1 MFALLNKFKVFT
13 VLQPLKYAAAV
24 THRHSIQN
32 WPTLHHSRTCPF
44 SHIDFTLIRVPTLN
58 TVFRHLLKH
67 SIHIAKSASRQ
78 DWKTMYFLSLIG
90 ETSGSLENK
99 DKKTFLYESFGNV
112 QQIKLRTFL
121 LIDFMLHST
130 VNSWQGCDQNST
142 GSNLL
147 FKATAAAFFLFTR
160 TFSRF

>member
-1 MFALLNKFKVFT
+1 MFVLILEMFALLNKFKVFT

-24 THRHSIQN
+24 THRL
-32 WPTLHHSRTCPF
+32 PTGIRFRTGPLHHSRTCPL

-99 DKKTFLYESFGNV
+99 DTKTYYMNHFLK
-112 QQIKLRTFL
+112 QQLPAFSCL
-121 LIDFMLHST
+121 
-130 VNSWQGCDQNST
+130 QGLFQ
-142 GSNLL
+142 GSEL
-147 FKATAAAFFLFTR
+147 
-160 TFSRF
+160 